1 MEFEKVLQELEEIA
15 KKMEDKNTTLD
26 ESLALFDKGVKKSS
40 ECIKVLNETKGK
52 AELLILAVQFAV
64 TLPQNPYWIVCINS
78 CHNLIY
84 AMLAFKAFYLKN
96 IA

>member
-26 ESLALFDKGVKKSS
+26 ESLAFFDKGVKKSS

-52 AELLILAVQFAV
+52 AELLIKELDNI
-64 TLPQNPYWIVCINS
+64 TKTE
-78 CHNLIY
+78 LI
-84 AMLAFKAFYLKN
+84 LN
-96 IA
+96 EDN

>member
-52 AELLILAVQFAV
+52 AELLIKELDNITKTELILNEDNWVYLL
-64 TLPQNPYWIVCINS
+64 TC
-78 CHNLIY
+78 NLSQIGE
-84 AMLAFKAFYLKN
+84 
-96 IA
+96 

>member
-52 AELLILAVQFAV
+52 AELLIKELDNITKTELILNEDNWVDYL
-64 TLPQNPYWIVCINS
+64 TC
-78 CHNLIY
+78 NLNQIGE
-84 AMLAFKAFYLKN
+84 
-96 IA
+96 

>member
-52 AELLILAVQFAV
+52 AELLIKELDNI
-64 TLPQNPYWIVCINS
+64 TKTE
-78 CHNLIY
+78 LI
-84 AMLAFKAFYLKN
+84 LN
-96 IA
+96 EDN

>member
-26 ESLALFDKGVKKSS
+26 ESLALFDKGVQKSS

-52 AELLILAVQFAV
+52 AELLIKQLDEI
-64 TLPQNPYWIVCINS
+64 T
-78 CHNLIY
+78 
-84 AMLAFKAFYLKN
+84 KAELVLKDN
-96 IA
+96 